1 MNRSFES
8 CSRTIS
14 AKELACPAAGLVK
27 GDDRLIDAACRVI
40 TRVVQSQRLSIDLG
54 KEEMNA

>member
-1 MNRSFES
+1 
-8 CSRTIS
+8 
-14 AKELACPAAGLVK
+14 VK

-40 TRVVQSQRLSIDLG
+40 KRVVQSQRLSIDLG